1 MSLRAGFRR
10 SREGVRSHGITVIPP
25 ADTPDMSTQL
35 HLVDTKAV
43 PSSRPASRAPVA
55 KASKASKARKNA
67 KSPENSRTAKSR
79 RAGHW
84 HTEWRLD
91 DRTRQVGQLGVA
103 AAREALAQ
111 ARRPAEQLSRAS

>member
-1 MSLRAGFRR
+1 
-10 SREGVRSHGITVIPP
+10 
-25 ADTPDMSTQL
+25 MSTQL
-35 HLVDTKAV
+35 HLVDTEAT

-55 KASKASKARKNA
+55 KAPKNSKNS
-67 KSPENSRTAKSR
+67 KSPKNSRTAKSR
-79 RAGHW
+79 RVGRW

-111 ARRPAEQLSRAS
+111 ARPPEERLSRAS